1 MILFSNL
8 KSKGFVQQKYSSK
21 SNHFLN
27 HFINKFVIVV
37 IINVQSMKLFNVIN
51 SQQNCGKI
59 KIQRD
64 ILKTNPNWKKHFEEI
79 ELIDYQDVKVNIYS
93 HTYVDFLKIFKNLE
107 FNYYLIEKE
116 KNQILTPEKYIE
128 RHYFDDIEILE
139 TILFSKNSQEEHNG
153 QLSRDVEISNFPKY
167 FETIAGDLI
176 YTFDK
181 IQEKVID
188 YVFIINERDFYHY
201 NKKDYFNNLYK
212 FLKKDVYLLFNEL
225 EKNHLAVVERQLNE
239 DNLISQNKFSDFINE
254 VEVFKADTLSY
265 FEINKGKNGN
275 HDYRYFL
282 DYINSTEN
290 KFDNNNLI
298 KYIIVSYFTEDD
310 VIKYIQGSFK
320 NFKEKY
326 IYATIDDYFGKND
339 DFKFLA
345 SRIQEIDYY
354 ILGNNLDLDSHYYSP
369 DYKFNNYGTY
379 KNHLVYYY
387 KKSFYFF
394 DLKYFDSDNIDMHF
408 KHMNKIF
415 DRDMENLFRHHT
427 PGYKG
432 DGLEKRI
439 TSEIESQLSNPPNIE
454 KITVPEKIKIKGSLQ
469 SIGYLFSELI
479 EKGFIEAP
487 KRNGKDN
494 TKTLFTENKLS
505 VEKQNQFKIP
515 QSKIINTD

>member
-1 MILFSNL
+1 
-8 KSKGFVQQKYSSK
+8 
-21 SNHFLN
+21 
-27 HFINKFVIVV
+27 
-37 IINVQSMKLFNVIN
+37 MKLFNVIN
-51 SQQNCGKI
+51 SQQNYRRI

-64 ILKTNPNWKKHFEEI
+64 ILKTNPNWEKHFNEI
-79 ELIDYQDVKVNIYS
+79 ELIDYQGVKINIYF
-93 HTYVDFLKIFKNLE
+93 HNLIDFFKIFKNLE

-116 KNQILTPEKYIE
+116 KNQLLTPEKYIE
-128 RHYFDDIEILE
+128 RHYFDDIKILE

-153 QLSRDVEISNFPKY
+153 QLNRDVKISNFPKY

-188 YVFIINERDFYHY
+188 YVFMINERDFYHY
-201 NKKDYFNNLYK
+201 SKKDYFNSLYK
-212 FLKKDVYLLFNEL
+212 FLKKDVYLLFNQL
-225 EKNHLAVVERQLNE
+225 EKNHLAVVGRQLNE

-254 VEVFKADTLSY
+254 VEVFKADTFSG
-265 FEINKGKNGN
+265 FEINIGKNGN
-275 HDYRYFL
+275 HDYNYFL
-282 DYINSTEN
+282 DYINSTGN

-298 KYIIVSYFTEDD
+298 KYVIVSYFTEDD
-310 VIKYIQGSFK
+310 VIKYLQDSFK
-320 NFKEKY
+320 KFKVKY
-326 IYATIDDYFGKND
+326 IYATIHNYFEKND

-345 SRIQEIDYY
+345 NRIKEIDDY

-369 DYKFNNYGTY
+369 DYKFNDYGTY

-387 KKSFYFF
+387 KKTFYFF

-408 KHMNKIF
+408 KHMNRIF
-415 DRDMENLFRHHT
+415 DRDREKLLRHHT
-427 PGYKG
+427 TGYKG

-439 TSEIESQLSNPPNIE
+439 TSEIESQSSKSTNND
-454 KITVPEKIKIKGSLQ
+454 KIADPQKIKIKGSLQ
-469 SIGYLFSELI
+469 SIGFLFSELI

-494 TKTLFTENKLS
+494 TSAISRMILDHFEFIDKEEQPKPEDIRKTLFTENKLS
-505 VEKQNQFKIP
+505 IEKQNQFRIP